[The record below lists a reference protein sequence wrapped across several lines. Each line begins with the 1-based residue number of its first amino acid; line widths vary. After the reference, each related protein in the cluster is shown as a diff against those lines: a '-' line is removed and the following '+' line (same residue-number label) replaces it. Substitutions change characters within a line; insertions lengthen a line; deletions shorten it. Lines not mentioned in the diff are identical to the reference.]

1 MHPQTR
7 KSRGKKKKIS
17 AYTRFA
23 KSLLTQIKG
32 SSPTYGGAAM
42 PFRGW
47 SVAMFTSGTPRRGEL
62 SNAISIT
69 GWFG

>member
-1 MHPQTR
+1 MYLKTR
-7 KSRGKKKKIS
+7 KSKKKNLS
-17 AYTRFA
+17 AYTCFA

-32 SSPTYGGAAM
+32 SSPTYGRAAM

-62 SNAISIT
+62 SNVISII